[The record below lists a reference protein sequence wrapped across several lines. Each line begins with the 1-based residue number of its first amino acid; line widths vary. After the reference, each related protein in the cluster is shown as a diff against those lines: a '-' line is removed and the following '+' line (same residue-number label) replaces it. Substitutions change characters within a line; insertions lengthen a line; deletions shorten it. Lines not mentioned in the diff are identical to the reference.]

1 MFGTTPTVAG
11 GVPWTIQRKSTMDDR
26 KSPLPSL
33 TKDELNLA
41 ELPVSLS
48 CHRAPKGRDSI
59 HLAEQMLDK
68 NGRLIRREW
77 TVSGSS
83 RYGLPLATDD
93 EVLLGL
99 AYFLRQSDFGH
110 RQVYFTQ
117 YSLFRLLGWGD
128 SQRSY
133 ERLEASL
140 RRLAGVH
147 LESRESFWDHKE
159 QCFLTRGF
167 GLIDNYVLYR
177 KGSRQPFDQ
186 PYISSVTFNETI
198 FESFRSGFVKTL
210 DLDLFLSLRY
220 PIARKLFRLL
230 DKKLHKS
237 PLYEIE
243 LMRLANRIAL
253 TDNAYP
259 SVVKKHLAE
268 PHEELIRVGFLKQAI
283 YIRKGRSDT
292 IRYVMNPRSEWRR
305 PAARIAPA
313 TEHPLVRELASRGI
327 TRDVATSLLAHGE
340 KAIADKLEFFDHLR
354 SSNSPLLS
362 KNPAGFLRASIEK
375 NFAPPAGYIS
385 RAERQRRKD
394 EEAVARRRER
404 VIEEAADKSERER
417 QEAFDA
423 LWTSLTHEERA
434 QLEGEVLM
442 TLNAFA
448 RKAYHQEKA
457 AGRIGSGHH
466 TLRTGVANLL
476 LARRGLD
483 VAGTTDSVR
492 ELA

>member
-1 MFGTTPTVAG
+1 MNDPKAHA
-11 GVPWTIQRKSTMDDR
+11 PQ
-26 KSPLPSL
+26 L

-59 HLAEQMLDK
+59 HLTEEMLDK
-68 NGRLIRREW
+68 GGRLVRREW

-99 AYFLRQSDFGH
+99 AYFLRQSDFEH

-140 RRLAGVH
+140 RRLAGVR
-147 LESRESFWDHKE
+147 LESKESFWDHKDRN
-159 QCFLTRGF
+159 FLTRGF
-167 GLIDNYVLYR
+167 GIIDNYVLYR
-177 KGSRQPFDQ
+177 KGSKQPSEQPF
-186 PYISSVTFNETI
+186 ISSVTFNETI
-198 FESFRSGFVKTL
+198 FESFQSGFVKTL
-210 DLDLFLSLRY
+210 DLDLFLSLRF

-253 TDNAYP
+253 TDNKYP
-259 SVVKKHLAE
+259 SVVKKHLTE
-268 PHEELIRVGFLKQAI
+268 PHEELIRIGFLKQAT
-283 YIRKGRSDT
+283 YIRKGQSDT
-292 IRYVMNPRSEWRR
+292 VRYVMNPRSEWKR

-313 TEHPLVRELASRGI
+313 STEHPLVRELTTRGI
-327 TRDVATSLLAHGE
+327 TRDVATGLLARGE
-340 KAIADKLEFFDHLR
+340 KLIADKLEVFDFLL
-354 SSNSPLLS
+354 SSSSPLLS
-362 KNPAGFLRASIEK
+362 KNPAGFLRTSIEK
-375 NFAPPAGYIS
+375 DFAPPPGYVS
-385 RAERQRRKD
+385 RAERQRRKQ
-394 EEAVARRRER
+394 EEAEAQRQKQSL
-404 VIEEAADKSERER
+404 EEAMKKSEEER
-417 QEAFDA
+417 LESFNAIWSALPEA
-423 LWTSLTHEERA
+423 ERA
-434 QLEGEVLM
+434 QLEDEVLATFNTF
-442 TLNAFA
+442 TLHEY
-448 RKAYHQEKA
+448 RKEKS
-457 AGRIGSGHH
+457 AGRSGPAHA
-466 TLRTGVANLL
+466 TLRTGIAKLL
-476 LARRGLD
+476 TDRRGLA
-483 VAGTTDSVR
+483 VAPADASVR